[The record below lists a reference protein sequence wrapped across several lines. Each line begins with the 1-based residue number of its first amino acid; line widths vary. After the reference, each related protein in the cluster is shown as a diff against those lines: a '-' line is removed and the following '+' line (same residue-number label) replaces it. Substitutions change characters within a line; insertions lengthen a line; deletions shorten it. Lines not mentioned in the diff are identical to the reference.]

1 MIKKIKDIIKLE
13 VNYLNRIDKDNTDN
27 DGIILKAN
35 NNVNLPN
42 EDNEA
47 YVEIIFTMRSVES
60 NSWENEK
67 NKKRILDDENDQ
79 NIIGKLR
86 VNYKI
91 ICDFSTEREEKMRDA
106 LLEIIEPYFRKE
118 VETLLSNMKLPN
130 FILPY
135 RFWEN
140 EVKSRL
146 LCKMLYNVFT
156 ISTYQN

>member
-13 VNYLNRIDKDNTDN
+13 VNYLNRVDKDNTDN

-140 EVKSRL
+140 ED
-146 LCKMLYNVFT
+146 N
-156 ISTYQN
+156 

>member
-67 NKKRILDDENDQ
+67 NKKRILDDDNDQ

-140 EVKSRL
+140 ED
-146 LCKMLYNVFT
+146 N
-156 ISTYQN
+156 

>member
-13 VNYLNRIDKDNTDN
+13 VNYLNRIDEDNTDN
-27 DGIILKAN
+27 DGMILKATN
-35 NNVNLPN
+35 NIKLPN

-67 NKKRILDDENDQ
+67 NKKRIFDDENDQ

-86 VNYKI
+86 VSYKV
-91 ICDFSTEREEKMRDA
+91 ICVLGTEIEEEMRIA

-140 EVKSRL
+140 ED
-146 LCKMLYNVFT
+146 N
-156 ISTYQN
+156 

>member
-1 MIKKIKDIIKLE
+1 ME

-106 LLEIIEPYFRKE
+106 LLEII
-118 VETLLSNMKLPN
+118 
-130 FILPY
+130 
-135 RFWEN
+135 
-140 EVKSRL
+140 
-146 LCKMLYNVFT
+146 
-156 ISTYQN
+156 

>member
-1 MIKKIKDIIKLE
+1 MKKKRKDIIKLE

-140 EVKSRL
+140 ED
-146 LCKMLYNVFT
+146 N
-156 ISTYQN
+156 

>member
-79 NIIGKLR
+79 NIVGKLR

-140 EVKSRL
+140 ED
-146 LCKMLYNVFT
+146 N
-156 ISTYQN
+156 

>member
-35 NNVNLPN
+35 NNVKLPN

-47 YVEIIFTMRSVES
+47 YLEIIFTMRSVES

-86 VNYKI
+86 VNYKV
-91 ICDFSTEREEKMRDA
+91 ICDFGTEREEEMRDA

-140 EVKSRL
+140 ED
-146 LCKMLYNVFT
+146 N
-156 ISTYQN
+156 

>member
-1 MIKKIKDIIKLE
+1 ME

-118 VETLLSNMKLPN
+118 VDKVR
-130 FILPY
+130 II
-135 RFWEN
+135 
-140 EVKSRL
+140 V
-146 LCKMLYNVFT
+146 
-156 ISTYQN
+156 

>member
-67 NKKRILDDENDQ
+67 NKKRILGDENDQ

-140 EVKSRL
+140 ED
-146 LCKMLYNVFT
+146 N
-156 ISTYQN
+156 

>member
-60 NSWENEK
+60 NSWENEE

-140 EVKSRL
+140 ED
-146 LCKMLYNVFT
+146 N
-156 ISTYQN
+156 

>member
-67 NKKRILDDENDQ
+67 NKKRILDDEND
-79 NIIGKLR
+79 
-86 VNYKI
+86 YKI

-140 EVKSRL
+140 ED
-146 LCKMLYNVFT
+146 N
-156 ISTYQN
+156 

>member
-27 DGIILKAN
+27 DGIILRAN

-140 EVKSRL
+140 ED
-146 LCKMLYNVFT
+146 N
-156 ISTYQN
+156 

>member
-35 NNVNLPN
+35 NSVNLPN

-140 EVKSRL
+140 ED
-146 LCKMLYNVFT
+146 N
-156 ISTYQN
+156 

>member
-35 NNVNLPN
+35 NNVKLPN

-86 VNYKI
+86 VNYKV
-91 ICDFSTEREEKMRDA
+91 ICDFDTEREEEMRDA

-140 EVKSRL
+140 ED
-146 LCKMLYNVFT
+146 N
-156 ISTYQN
+156 

>member
-27 DGIILKAN
+27 DGIIKAN

-140 EVKSRL
+140 ED
-146 LCKMLYNVFT
+146 N
-156 ISTYQN
+156 

>member
-1 MIKKIKDIIKLE
+1 KKIKDIIKLE

-140 EVKSRL
+140 ED
-146 LCKMLYNVFT
+146 N
-156 ISTYQN
+156 

>member
-1 MIKKIKDIIKLE
+1 MIKKIKDIIKVE

-140 EVKSRL
+140 ED
-146 LCKMLYNVFT
+146 N
-156 ISTYQN
+156 

>member
-91 ICDFSTEREEKMRDA
+91 ICDFSTERGKKMRDA

-140 EVKSRL
+140 ED
-146 LCKMLYNVFT
+146 N
-156 ISTYQN
+156 

>member
-67 NKKRILDDENDQ
+67 NKKRILDDENDK

-140 EVKSRL
+140 ED
-146 LCKMLYNVFT
+146 N
-156 ISTYQN
+156 

>member
-140 EVKSRL
+140 
-146 LCKMLYNVFT
+146 
-156 ISTYQN
+156 

>member
-1 MIKKIKDIIKLE
+1 
-13 VNYLNRIDKDNTDN
+13 IDKDNTDN

-140 EVKSRL
+140 ED
-146 LCKMLYNVFT
+146 N
-156 ISTYQN
+156 

>member
-1 MIKKIKDIIKLE
+1 MIKKKRKDIIKLE

-140 EVKSRL
+140 ED
-146 LCKMLYNVFT
+146 N
-156 ISTYQN
+156 

>member
-1 MIKKIKDIIKLE
+1 
-13 VNYLNRIDKDNTDN
+13 LNRIDKDNTDN

-140 EVKSRL
+140 ED
-146 LCKMLYNVFT
+146 N
-156 ISTYQN
+156 

>member
-13 VNYLNRIDKDNTDN
+13 VNYLNRIDEDNTDN
-27 DGIILKAN
+27 DGMILKAI
-35 NNVNLPN
+35 NNVKLPN

-67 NKKRILDDENDQ
+67 NKKRIFDDENDQ

-86 VNYKI
+86 VSYKV
-91 ICDFSTEREEKMRDA
+91 ICDLGREREEEMRIA

-140 EVKSRL
+140 ED
-146 LCKMLYNVFT
+146 N
-156 ISTYQN
+156 

>member
-1 MIKKIKDIIKLE
+1 ME

-130 FILPY
+130 FLFFLTGFGKMKITNIRL
-135 RFWEN
+135 
-140 EVKSRL
+140 KSANKKK
-146 LCKMLYNVFT
+146 C
-156 ISTYQN
+156 

>member
-1 MIKKIKDIIKLE
+1 ME

-140 EVKSRL
+140 ED
-146 LCKMLYNVFT
+146 N
-156 ISTYQN
+156 

>member
-118 VETLLSNMKLPN
+118 VEILLSNMKLPN

-140 EVKSRL
+140 ED
-146 LCKMLYNVFT
+146 N
-156 ISTYQN
+156 

>member
-86 VNYKI
+86 VNYRI

-140 EVKSRL
+140 ED
-146 LCKMLYNVFT
+146 N
-156 ISTYQN
+156 

>member
-118 VETLLSNMKLPN
+118 VETLLS
-130 FILPY
+130 
-135 RFWEN
+135 
-140 EVKSRL
+140 
-146 LCKMLYNVFT
+146 
-156 ISTYQN
+156 

>member
-135 RFWEN
+135 R
-140 EVKSRL
+140 
-146 LCKMLYNVFT
+146 
-156 ISTYQN
+156 

>member
-91 ICDFSTEREEKMRDA
+91 ICDF
-106 LLEIIEPYFRKE
+106 
-118 VETLLSNMKLPN
+118 
-130 FILPY
+130 
-135 RFWEN
+135 
-140 EVKSRL
+140 
-146 LCKMLYNVFT
+146 
-156 ISTYQN
+156 

>member
-1 MIKKIKDIIKLE
+1 
-13 VNYLNRIDKDNTDN
+13 
-27 DGIILKAN
+27 
-35 NNVNLPN
+35 
-42 EDNEA
+42 
-47 YVEIIFTMRSVES
+47 
-60 NSWENEK
+60 
-67 NKKRILDDENDQ
+67 DDENDQ

-140 EVKSRL
+140 ED
-146 LCKMLYNVFT
+146 N
-156 ISTYQN
+156 

>member
-1 MIKKIKDIIKLE
+1 

-140 EVKSRL
+140 ED
-146 LCKMLYNVFT
+146 N
-156 ISTYQN
+156 

>member
-130 FILPY
+130 FILP
-135 RFWEN
+135 
-140 EVKSRL
+140 
-146 LCKMLYNVFT
+146 
-156 ISTYQN
+156 

>member
-91 ICDFSTEREEKMRDA
+91 IYDFSTEREEKMRDA

-140 EVKSRL
+140 ED
-146 LCKMLYNVFT
+146 N
-156 ISTYQN
+156 

>member
-79 NIIGKLR
+79 NIIGKLK

-140 EVKSRL
+140 ED
-146 LCKMLYNVFT
+146 N
-156 ISTYQN
+156 

>member
-1 MIKKIKDIIKLE
+1 
-13 VNYLNRIDKDNTDN
+13 NRIDKDNTDN

-140 EVKSRL
+140 ED
-146 LCKMLYNVFT
+146 N
-156 ISTYQN
+156 

>member
-1 MIKKIKDIIKLE
+1 KLE

-140 EVKSRL
+140 ED
-146 LCKMLYNVFT
+146 N
-156 ISTYQN
+156 

>member
-13 VNYLNRIDKDNTDN
+13 VNYLNSIDKDNTDN

-35 NNVNLPN
+35 NNVELPN

-67 NKKRILDDENDQ
+67 NKKRILDNENEQ

-86 VNYKI
+86 VSYKV
-91 ICDFSTEREEKMRDA
+91 ICDFGTEREEEMRDA

-140 EVKSRL
+140 EDK
-146 LCKMLYNVFT
+146 
-156 ISTYQN
+156 

>member
-1 MIKKIKDIIKLE
+1 ME

-47 YVEIIFTMRSVES
+47 YVEITFTMRSVES

-140 EVKSRL
+140 ED
-146 LCKMLYNVFT
+146 N
-156 ISTYQN
+156 